1 LPGRC
6 YPGGKQ
12 LNEPSGGFSDYQM
25 TDTEGDVAPEPT
37 SEDRARQDEWLVVR
51 CQLGERPAFDA
62 LIDRWH
68 APLWRYI
75 RQLTSNDDVAHEIAQ
90 EVWLRVIR
98 GIGRLRDG
106 AKFRAW
112 LFGIARRV
120 LMDRLRAQYA
130 APMAAETEIADVPAD
145 DDTGV
150 DPEVLS
156 AALHDELAKLPLIE
170 REVLTLFYLRELSLG
185 EVADVLGV
193 PLGTV
198 KSRLFRAR
206 HLLRRELE
214 ARGDLV

>member
-1 LPGRC
+1 
-6 YPGGKQ
+6 
-12 LNEPSGGFSDYQM
+12 
-25 TDTEGDVAPEPT
+25 VAQRPNID
-37 SEDRARQDEWLVVR
+37 DRTRQDEWLVVR
-51 CQLGERPAFDA
+51 CQLGERSAFDA
-62 LIDRWH
+62 LIERWH
-68 APLWRYI
+68 APLWRYV
-75 RQLTSNDDVAHEIAQ
+75 RQLTANDDVAQEIAQ

-98 GIGRLRDG
+98 GISRLRDG
-106 AKFRAW
+106 AKWRSW

-130 APMAAETEIADVPAD
+130 MPLAGSDSDLVDIPVEDVA
-145 DDTGV
+145 V

-170 REVLTLFYLRELSLG
+170 REVLTLFYLRELSLS
-185 EVADVLGV
+185 EVADVLNI

-206 HLLRRELE
+206 QLLRRELE

>member
-1 LPGRC
+1 LP
-6 YPGGKQ
+6 
-12 LNEPSGGFSDYQM
+12 SDPNP
-25 TDTEGDVAPEPT
+25 D
-37 SEDRARQDEWLVVR
+37 DRARHDEWLVVR

-68 APLWRYI
+68 APLWRYV
-75 RQLTSNDDVAHEIAQ
+75 RQLTSNDDVAKEIAQ

-98 GIGRLRDG
+98 GINRVHDG
-106 AKFRAW
+106 TKWRAW

-130 APMAAETEIADVPAD
+130 MPLAAETEIADVPVEDPA
-145 DDTGV
+145 V

-185 EVADVLGV
+185 EVADILDV
-193 PLGTV
+193 PIGTV

-214 ARGDLV
+214 ARGDFV